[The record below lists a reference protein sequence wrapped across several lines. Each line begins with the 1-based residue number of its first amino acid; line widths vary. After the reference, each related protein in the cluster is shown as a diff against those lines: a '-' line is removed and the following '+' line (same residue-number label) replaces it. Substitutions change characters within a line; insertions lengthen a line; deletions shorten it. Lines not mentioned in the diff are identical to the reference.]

1 MSEYNLMQSVKRDMF
16 AMRNGAVA
24 DHIRRLGNP
33 YRIIFG
39 LNLPQISEIAARYAG
54 DTDLAERLWANV
66 STRESMLMAPMIYPP
81 EKMTEETAMRW
92 IEGIP
97 SAETADVLCLKLLK
111 KLSFAPGL
119 VDRLAGSDRDMDRYV
134 ALRLA
139 FNLLPDGMERA
150 LRLAQAE
157 QAKGIALTVSISGAL
172 IDKIEFLT
180 EV

>member
-24 DHIRRLGNP
+24 DRIRRLGNP

-54 DTDLAERLWANV
+54 DTVLAEQLWANT
-66 STRESMLMAPMIYPP
+66 STRESMLMAPMIYPA

-92 IEGIP
+92 IGEIP

-111 KLSFAPGL
+111 KLAFVPEIIG
-119 VDRLAGSDRDMDRYV
+119 RLAASARDMNRYV

-139 FNLLPDGMERA
+139 FNLLPDGLEDTRK
-150 LRLAQAE
+150 LVQAE
-157 QAKGIALTVSISGAL
+157 QAKGIPLTASISRSL
-172 IDKIEFLT
+172 LEKIEFLT
-180 EV
+180 EE